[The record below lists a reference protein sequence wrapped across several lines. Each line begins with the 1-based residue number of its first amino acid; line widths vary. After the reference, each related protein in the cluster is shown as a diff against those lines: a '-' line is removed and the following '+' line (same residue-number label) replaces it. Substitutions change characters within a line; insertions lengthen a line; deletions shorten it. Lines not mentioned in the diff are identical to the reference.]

1 MGDAASGVHRPLNPL
16 HSSAD
21 SALAGL
27 WGGGGSSSVAA
38 ARGWDSGDSE
48 RQLRAMKSSMHALQM
63 ELAEARQMAERGGES
78 EGRLRAQL
86 QRVVEE
92 NDAALVL
99 LGQVSACGCKCAA
112 AAAAAAASVWC
123 VACGVGFRLFIRVC
137 SAKKSLRFCGWSS
150 RM

>member
-1 MGDAASGVHRPLNPL
+1 
-16 HSSAD
+16 
-21 SALAGL
+21 
-27 WGGGGSSSVAA
+27 
-38 ARGWDSGDSE
+38 
-48 RQLRAMKSSMHALQM
+48 MHALQM

-123 VACGVGFRLFIRVC
+123 VACGLGVRLFIRVC
-137 SAKKSLRFCGWSS
+137 SAKKSWRFCGWSS